1 MPRPKILG
9 VLNVTPDSFSD
20 GGRWDSREAAVARGL
35 ELQRQGADIVDIGG
49 ESTRPGS
56 ERVPPKAEQQRVVPV
71 IADLVAAG
79 VTVSVDTLNA
89 STAAAA
95 VEAGAA
101 YINDVSGGLADPLMA
116 AVAVESDAWFIAS
129 HWRGHSAIMD
139 DFADYADVVAE
150 VRTELRRRL
159 DVLIEFGVNPA
170 RLIVDPGLGFAKR
183 GEHNWRLLADL
194 GPIQEL
200 GHPLLVGASRKSFLG
215 TLLADRDGNAR
226 PVDGRDD
233 ATTALS
239 VVLAQAGVWG
249 LRVHDVRSTR
259 DALRVLDALT
269 TTRED
274 GGSDG

>member
-1 MPRPKILG
+1 MPRPKIVG

-35 ELQRQGADIVDIGG
+35 ELHRQGADIIDIGG
-49 ESTRPGS
+49 ESTRPGA
-56 ERVPPKAEQQRVVPV
+56 ERVPPDAEQKRVVPV

-79 VTVSVDTLNA
+79 VTVSIDTLNA

-95 VEAGAA
+95 VQAGAA

-129 HWRGHSAIMD
+129 HWRGHSATMD
-139 DFADYADVVAE
+139 DLADYADVVTE

-183 GEHNWRLLADL
+183 GEHNWRLLAHLSDL
-194 GPIQEL
+194 ATL
-200 GHPLLVGASRKSFLG
+200 GHPVLVGASRKRFLG
-215 TLLADRDGNAR
+215 ELLQEGASVQDRDA
-226 PVDGRDD
+226 
-233 ATTALS
+233 ATAVVSAL
-239 VVLAQAGVWG
+239 AAKAGAWG
-249 LRVHDVRSTR
+249 VRVHDVPTTLT
-259 DALRVLDALT
+259 ALRVVEAWDEAAI
-269 TTRED
+269 
-274 GGSDG
+274 